1 MGHVT
6 MCALHNRPAMDQPQ
20 VTSFEKSKIR
30 FLLLEAVHQSTVNTL
45 AKSGYENIRQLKTS
59 LEGDQLLEAVANAHF
74 LGIRSRTQLTEEVFA
89 AAEKLQAVGCFCIG
103 TNQVDLDAA
112 LARGIPVFN
121 APFSN
126 TRSVAE
132 LVIGQAILLLRGIPE
147 KSALLHRGIWQKA
160 AVGSSETRGKK
171 LGIVGYGNI
180 GSQLS
185 VLAEAMGMK
194 VFFYDITSKLPLGNA
209 TQLDTLEEL
218 ISSCDVISL
227 HVPETPQTKEMINA
241 QEINWMNDSAVL
253 INASRGSVVEI
264 DSLAAALRDKK
275 IAGAAIDVF
284 PQEPKSNDD
293 EEFLSPLREFDN
305 CIITPHVGGS
315 TMEAQENIGV
325 EVAEKLVKYSDN
337 GSSSTS
343 VNFPE
348 VTLPAHPGKHRLL
361 HIHENVPG
369 VLTEINSIF
378 SQTGINIS
386 SQYLQTN
393 DQVGYVVMD
402 IDEQYSELALQKL
415 NEVNG
420 TIRCRVLF

>member
-1 MGHVT
+1 MR
-6 MCALHNRPAMDQPQ
+6 ALHNRPSMNQPQ
-20 VTSFEKSKIR
+20 ATSFEKSKIR
-30 FLLLEAVHQSTVNTL
+30 FLLLESVHQSAINTL
-45 AKSGYENIRQLKTS
+45 TKAGYENIEQLKTS
-59 LEGDQLLEAVANAHF
+59 LEGDQLLDAVANAHF

-103 TNQVDLDAA
+103 TNQVNLDAA

-147 KSALLHRGIWQKA
+147 KNALLHRGIWQKA
-160 AVGSSETRGKK
+160 AAGSFETRGKK
-171 LGIVGYGNI
+171 LGIIGYGNI

-194 VFFYDITSKLPLGNA
+194 VFLYDVASKLPLGNA
-209 TQLDTLEEL
+209 TQLDTLQEL
-218 ISSCDVISL
+218 MSTCDVISL
-227 HVPETPQTKEMINA
+227 HVPETPQTKDMIGA
-241 QEINWMNDSAVL
+241 KELSWMNSSAVI

-264 DSLAAALRDKK
+264 DALAAALKEK
-275 IAGAAIDVF
+275 AIAGAAIDVF
-284 PQEPKSNDD
+284 PQEPKSND

-315 TMEAQENIGV
+315 TMEAQENIGI
-325 EVAEKLVKYSDN
+325 EVAEKLIKYSDN

-348 VTLPAHPGKHRLL
+348 VTLPAHPGHHRLL

-415 NEVNG
+415 NEVQG

>member
-1 MGHVT
+1 MR
-6 MCALHNRPAMDQPQ
+6 ALHNRPSMNQPQ

-30 FLLLEAVHQSTVNTL
+30 FLLLEAVHQSAVNTL
-45 AKSGYENIRQLKTS
+45 TKSGYENIEQLKTS

-103 TNQVDLDAA
+103 TNQVNLDAA

-147 KSALLHRGIWQKA
+147 KNALLHRGIWQKA
-160 AVGSSETRGKK
+160 AAGSFETRGKK

-194 VFFYDITSKLPLGNA
+194 VFLYDVASKLPLGNA
-209 TQLDTLEEL
+209 IQLDTLEEL
-218 ISSCDVISL
+218 MSSCDVVSL
-227 HVPETPQTKEMINA
+227 HVPETPQTREMIGA
-241 QEINWMNDSAVL
+241 KEIGWMSDSAVL

-284 PQEPKSNDD
+284 PEEPKSND

-348 VTLPAHPGKHRLL
+348 VTLPAHPGNHRLL

-378 SQTGINIS
+378 SQTGINIR

-402 IDEQYSELALQKL
+402 IDQQYSELALQKL